1 MIRNSFIIRGAF
13 TAVLLFSNWF
23 AASVIY
29 AKATEKSPGEELR
42 IERIVL
48 RDQFN
53 EKHEIAFPRDK
64 AVLFVVADRKGSEH
78 VEPWV
83 RAAYERHEDS
93 IDIEGIASVTGVPKV
108 LRGVVR
114 TIFKEGL
121 DEKPILLDWDGN
133 VCDQFGYEGGDVEV
147 HLIDPDGLRTFSVRG
162 PYTEERFDS
171 LCDALESIEQVRE
184 RR

>member
-1 MIRNSFIIRGAF
+1 
-13 TAVLLFSNWF
+13 LF

-29 AKATEKSPGEELR
+29 AKAADQSPGEKLR

-48 RDQFN
+48 HDQFDD
-53 EKHEIAFPRDK
+53 KHEIAFPRDK
-64 AVLFVVADRKGSEH
+64 AVLFVLADRKGSEH

-83 RAAYERHEDS
+83 RAVYDRYEDS
-93 IDIEGIASVTGVPKV
+93 IDIEGIAAVTGVPKV

-121 DEKPILLDWDGN
+121 DEKPILLDWDGD
-133 VCDQFGYEGGDVEV
+133 VCGRFGYEGGDVEV
-147 HLIDPDGLRTFSVRG
+147 HLVNPDGVRTFSVRG
-162 PYTEERFDS
+162 PHTAERFDS
-171 LCDALESIEQVRE
+171 LCDALDSIEQVRE